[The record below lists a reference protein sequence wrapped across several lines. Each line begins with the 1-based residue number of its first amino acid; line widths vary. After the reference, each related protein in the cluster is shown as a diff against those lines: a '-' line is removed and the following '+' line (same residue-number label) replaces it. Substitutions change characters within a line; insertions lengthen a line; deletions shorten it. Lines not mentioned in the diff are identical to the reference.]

1 MKTYDAQV
9 CVIAGGPAGLS
20 AAVSAA
26 EKGMKVVLLEKAAAV
41 GGAANMGMGPL
52 GIGTKYQKAQMVD
65 ITVEKAFNMFM
76 EYTHYQ
82 VDARLVKRY
91 FSQSA
96 STIEWLESMG
106 VEFEGEITK
115 FDYAIALSAALCYL
129 MICRQDP
136 VGLIAFDEKIR
147 RSLPP
152 KSRRSQFGSILST
165 LANLKPTGETN
176 VAAALTQL
184 AGMLK
189 RASLVMIFSDLL
201 GDPDETLRAIYRLRH
216 SGHDVILFHILGA
229 AETKF
234 SFRGNVE
241 LQDPET
247 GERIV
252 VDADSI
258 GADYRKALEEFR
270 ETFRREGSNAK
281 FDYVPLDVSIPF
293 DKALLEYLT
302 ARSQRR

>member
-1 MKTYDAQV
+1 MKNSEAYLN
-9 CVIAGGPAGLS
+9 PR
-20 AAVSAA
+20 
-26 EKGMKVVLLEKAAAV
+26 VVQTIRRLDL
-41 GGAANMGMGPL
+41 
-52 GIGTKYQKAQMVD
+52 KAQFIVKGFMHGLHASPLQGFSVEFSEHRKYEQGDDPKDIDWRLYARTDKYYVRKYESETNMTGWLVVD
-65 ITVEKAFNMFM
+65 
-76 EYTHYQ
+76 
-82 VDARLVKRY
+82 
-91 FSQSA
+91 SSA
-96 STIEWLESMG
+96 SMG

-115 FDYAIALSAALCYL
+115 FDYAISLSAALCYL

-136 VGLIAFDEKIR
+136 VGLVAFDEKIR

-152 KSRRSQFGSILST
+152 KSKRSQFGSILST
-165 LANLKPTGETN
+165 LANLKPAGETN

-216 SGHDVILFHILGA
+216 SGHDVILFHILGE

-234 SFRGNVE
+234 SFKGNVE

-252 VDADSI
+252 VDADSM

-293 DKALLEYLT
+293 DKALLEYLI